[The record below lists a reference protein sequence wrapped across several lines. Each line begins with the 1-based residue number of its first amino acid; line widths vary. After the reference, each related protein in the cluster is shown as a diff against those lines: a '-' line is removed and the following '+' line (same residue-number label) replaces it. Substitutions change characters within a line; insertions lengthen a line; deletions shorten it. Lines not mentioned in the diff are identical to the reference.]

1 MDPLLVVS
9 RLTKAFNGVQVLHGV
24 GFRVGAGEVLGL
36 AGPNGTG
43 KTTILNIICGLVRPD
58 AGAVIFDGHDLT
70 ELPPHR
76 IAGLGVGRT
85 FQLPRPLRELTV
97 FENVLVAVAAGRG
110 RLRARDRA
118 KAREILARVGLTDRE
133 QWPAGRLSSGAMRRL
148 EVARALATCPRLL
161 LLDEPFAALSIK
173 EERELM
179 ALLKSINRQGLA
191 MILVSHRRRILG
203 QLAHRV
209 LLTTAEGTFR
219 EGTPGELLAERELEV

>member
-1 MDPLLVVS
+1 MVS
-9 RLTKAFNGVQVLHGV
+9 RLTKAFNGVQLLHGV
-24 GFRVGAGEVLGL
+24 DFRVGAGEVLGL

-70 ELPPHR
+70 EMPAHR
-76 IAGLGVGRT
+76 IAALGVGRT
-85 FQLPRPLRELTV
+85 FQSPRPMRELTV
-97 FENVLVAVAAGRG
+97 FENVVLAVAARRGILRG
-110 RLRARDRA
+110 RDRARARD
-118 KAREILARVGLTDRE
+118 LLDRVGLGDRE
-133 QWPAGRLSSGAMRRL
+133 RWPAGRLSSGALRRL

-179 ALLKSINRQGLA
+179 GLLKGISAQGVA
-191 MILVSHRRRILG
+191 MILVSHRRRILR

-209 LLTTAEGTFR
+209 LITTAEGTYR
-219 EGTPGELLAERELEV
+219 EGTPGELLADGGLEV

>member
-1 MDPLLVVS
+1 MDSLLVVS
-9 RLTKAFNGVQVLHGV
+9 RLTKAFNGVQLLHGV

-85 FQLPRPLRELTV
+85 FQLPRPMRDLTV
-97 FENVLVAVAAGRG
+97 FENVVVAVAAGRG
-110 RLRARDRA
+110 VLRPRDRA
-118 KAREILARVGLTDRE
+118 KARDLLARVGLSDRE
-133 QWPAGRLSSGAMRRL
+133 QWPAGRLSSGALRRL

-179 ALLKSINRQGLA
+179 ALLKSINRQGVA
-191 MILVSHRRRILG
+191 MILVSHRRRILR

-219 EGTPGELLAERELEV
+219 EGTPGELLGDGELEV

>member
-1 MDPLLVVS
+1 M
-9 RLTKAFNGVQVLHGV
+9 
-24 GFRVGAGEVLGL
+24 
-36 AGPNGTG
+36 
-43 KTTILNIICGLVRPD
+43 
-58 AGAVIFDGHDLT
+58 IFDGHDLT

-118 KAREILARVGLTDRE
+118 KARDLLARVGLSDRE

-219 EGTPGELLAERELEV
+219 EGTPGEILGDGEPEV